1 MNNSDKLLNLLLKD
15 SGKTLADLREYPK
28 EAIPAFF
35 SDSLSDMTRLPEDLE
50 IVKFAAS
57 ESFICFCLA
66 VMPNFS
72 PTKFHCLLADKLQGV
87 YESIL
92 NKKESRLMVE
102 VPPRH
107 GKTQLVSILFPAW
120 VLGKT
125 DWPVI
130 CASYGSTLAERN
142 SYECRA
148 ILDSDIYKYIFP
160 KTKLNPD
167 STSKEFW
174 RVTSGGSYRA
184 AGVGTGLTGLG
195 GKCLLG
201 DTLIDIKVNG
211 KTSTTR
217 IDRLAHLQGDVDV
230 LSYNHENNRVEWK
243 KILAFAKRKSEDL
256 IKVSTSEGNSFVCTS
271 DHRIFIRNK
280 GYIEARDIQVGDEVL
295 KAGKDMSFVWE
306 TKKGSRELPT
316 QHLLYAGKEYS
327 GINILRLLR
336 AVVFEAQIRVGEIFK
351 TWVQRQ
357 LLFSRLFKKTP
368 RYQEQQEVLE
378 LRKTSIKQKE
388 EILWGNYLQTIQDYQ
403 KKITSKKLSVL
414 WSRFSTKIKVYSLL
428 FSTMR
433 EQPTQQENDG
443 EQEFK
448 LQTWDG
454 VGQLPKRVLSGS
466 KYNNWIRQKYV
477 RWVFFKRG
485 FSSTSYR
492 PESKKQFID
501 ELGNSVQILPHEASQ
516 VKFDTISSLERVRG
530 GENVYDVQVK
540 DNNNLFANKVL
551 VHNCIIIDDPFADRQ
566 SADSEQIRESTW
578 RWYLSTLYTRREG
591 KAGLVVL
598 NTRWHEDDLTGR
610 LLDQQKESEE
620 SGVKTGGYDKWDR
633 VSFPAIADEDEFID
647 GKLFRKK
654 GDVLWPEKFSV
665 DDLERIKNN
674 YKQTPGG
681 MYEWSALYQQ
691 RPILSEN
698 AEFRREWFRYYED
711 SDLTSLNLYYITL
724 CDLAISQK
732 SSADNTVVRTI
743 AVNRDKF
750 QWFLCDETSGHLDP
764 LQTIDAIFHHRNKY
778 RSKVYIEEVGYQAAL
793 QHFVIEEQRKRGE
806 FFTVEGIKQKTT
818 TKKEERIRGLI
829 PLYKAGVVF
838 HKKGQDELLESQLL
852 SFPKSRR
859 DDNMDCLSFA
869 LGVAKHTP
877 REAPADTTPN
887 LKLPWWKKKRTSD
900 DFDPREAFSKV

>member
-15 SGKTLADLREYPK
+15 SGKTPADLREYPK
-28 EAIPAFF
+28 EAIPTFF
-35 SDSLSDMTRLPEDLE
+35 SNSLSGMNRLPEDLE

-66 VMPNFS
+66 VMPNFI

-92 NKKESRLMVE
+92 YRKESRLMVE

-148 ILDSDIYKYIFP
+148 VLDSHIYKYIFP

-195 GKCLLG
+195 GK
-201 DTLIDIKVNG
+201 
-211 KTSTTR
+211 
-217 IDRLAHLQGDVDV
+217 
-230 LSYNHENNRVEWK
+230 
-243 KILAFAKRKSEDL
+243 IL
-256 IKVSTSEGNSFVCTS
+256 
-271 DHRIFIRNK
+271 
-280 GYIEARDIQVGDEVL
+280 
-295 KAGKDMSFVWE
+295 
-306 TKKGSRELPT
+306 
-316 QHLLYAGKEYS
+316 
-327 GINILRLLR
+327 
-336 AVVFEAQIRVGEIFK
+336 
-351 TWVQRQ
+351 
-357 LLFSRLFKKTP
+357 
-368 RYQEQQEVLE
+368 
-378 LRKTSIKQKE
+378 
-388 EILWGNYLQTIQDYQ
+388 
-403 KKITSKKLSVL
+403 
-414 WSRFSTKIKVYSLL
+414 
-428 FSTMR
+428 
-433 EQPTQQENDG
+433 
-443 EQEFK
+443 
-448 LQTWDG
+448 
-454 VGQLPKRVLSGS
+454 
-466 KYNNWIRQKYV
+466 
-477 RWVFFKRG
+477 
-485 FSSTSYR
+485 
-492 PESKKQFID
+492 
-501 ELGNSVQILPHEASQ
+501 
-516 VKFDTISSLERVRG
+516 
-530 GENVYDVQVK
+530 
-540 DNNNLFANKVL
+540 
-551 VHNCIIIDDPFADRQ
+551 IIDDPFADRQ

-620 SGVKTGGYDKWDR
+620 SGVKVGGYDKWER
-633 VSFPAIADEDEFID
+633 ISFPAIADEDEFVD
-647 GKLFRKK
+647 GKLFRRK

-711 SDLTSLNLYYITL
+711 NDLTSLNLYYITL

-750 QWFLCDETSGHLDP
+750 QWFLCEETSGHLDP

-793 QHFVIEEQRKRGE
+793 QHFVVEEQRKRGE

-877 REAPADTTPN
+877 IETPITPTPN
-887 LKLPWWKKKRTSD
+887 LKLPWWKKKKSSD